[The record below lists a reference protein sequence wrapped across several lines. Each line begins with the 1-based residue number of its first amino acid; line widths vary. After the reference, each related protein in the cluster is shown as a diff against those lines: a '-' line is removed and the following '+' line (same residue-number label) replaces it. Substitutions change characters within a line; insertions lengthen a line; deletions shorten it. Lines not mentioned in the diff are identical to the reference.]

1 MTLRRSQRT
10 WALALLATGWF
21 GGCRI
26 VRGSDRHEAGP
37 SASRSIAGPSGDPWV
52 DGILPKVSPT
62 EAPRAGGEVVVQT
75 NTEPPSLNP
84 IVDSD
89 WWGSAISDHIYEPM
103 VGTDPYDDPD
113 YRFVPKLAER
123 WEISQDRTE
132 FTFHLRRDVKWH
144 DGVPF
149 TARDVIAT
157 FDKIQ
162 DPKAKTM
169 HLKAYTQE
177 LESYRALDEFTVSF
191 KWKRPYFLAMETP
204 LGVGIQPAHL
214 IEKLSGTDYNQ
225 AATNPLNRAPVG
237 TGPFRFGEWK
247 SNEKIVLLRHDAY
260 RGPKAHL
267 DRIVFRIVK
276 DPTVALELA
285 ERGELDVVNGVP
297 AEKWIRMQEPRLRQS
312 FWRSKY
318 FDANYAWI
326 GWNLRRP
333 LFQDA
338 RVRRALTQ
346 LVDRP
351 GMIGGLFHGLALP
364 TTCHFYYKSKD
375 CDPNLA
381 PLPYD
386 PEAAARLL
394 EEAGWRDTNR
404 DGLREREG
412 QAFRFV
418 FMVPASSE
426 SAERMA
432 AKMKE
437 DFWRAGIDLRVQQVE
452 WSAFTRRLREKNFDA
467 CTLVWGGGPRGDPTQ
482 IWATSSIPG
491 GSNYISF
498 SDPRVDRI
506 LRDAR
511 VLFDD
516 AERHALYR
524 EFGRILGAEQ
534 PYTFL
539 WVRPRLSLVGRRVHG
554 VRESLGFWQYE
565 DWWVDPAAS

>member
-1 MTLRRSQRT
+1 VHT
-10 WALALLATGWF
+10 
-21 GGCRI
+21 
-26 VRGSDRHEAGP
+26 D
-37 SASRSIAGPSGDPWV
+37 
-52 DGILPKVSPT
+52 
-62 EAPRAGGEVVVQT
+62 
-75 NTEPPSLNP
+75 TEPPSLNP

-89 WWGSAISDHIYEPM
+89 WWGSRIADHVYEPL

-123 WEISQDRTE
+123 WEISPDRTE
-132 FTFHLRRDVKWH
+132 YTFHLRHGVKWH
-144 DGVPF
+144 DGEPF

-177 LESYRALDEFTVSF
+177 LASYRALDDYTVQF
-191 KWKRPYFLAMETP
+191 KWKNPYFLAMETP

-214 IEKLSGTDYNQ
+214 IQKLGGSDYNQ
-225 AATNPLNRAPVG
+225 AATNPINRAPVG
-237 TGPFRFGEWK
+237 TGPFRFGEWQ
-247 SNEKIVLLRHDAY
+247 SNERIVLVRNDEY
-260 RGPKAHL
+260 WGPKAHL
-267 DRIVFRIVK
+267 ERVIFRIVK
-276 DPTVALELA
+276 DLTVALELA
-285 ERGELDVVNGVP
+285 ERGELDVVNRILP
-297 AEKWIRMQEPRLRQS
+297 EKWIRMQQPRLREK
-312 FWRSKY
+312 FWRSRY

-333 LFQDA
+333 PFRDA
-338 RVRRALTQ
+338 RVRRALTL

-351 GMIGGLFHGLALP
+351 GLMSGLWHGLARP
-364 TTCHFYYKSKD
+364 ATCHFYYKSQD
-375 CDPNLA
+375 CDQSLD

-386 PEAAARLL
+386 PEAATRLL
-394 EEAGWRDTNR
+394 EEAGWHDTNHDGVR
-404 DGLREREG
+404 EKDGL
-412 QAFRFV
+412 AFRFV
-418 FMVPASSE
+418 FMVPASVEISL
-426 SAERMA
+426 RMA

-467 CTLVWGGGPRGDPTQ
+467 CTLNWGGGPHGDPTQ

-498 SDPRVDRI
+498 SNPRVDQI

-516 AERHALYR
+516 EKRHALYR
-524 EFGRILGAEQ
+524 EFGRILAAEQ

-539 WVRPRLSLVGRRVHG
+539 WVRPRLALVSRRIHG
-554 VRESLGFWQYE
+554 VRESLAFWQYE
-565 DWWVDPAAS
+565 DWWVEPTGH